1 MNNKK
6 NLGLLASKIRKY
18 IAYSVSDKKIEVL
31 LNLLTKHNKNFDIN
45 KKFKIKQYSYKSFII
60 FTKNCVAKI
69 FFNYEDFSCE
79 YYPIKKLN
87 NKKFDHVIN
96 LLDFDEDNHILILE
110 KVDIIFNDK
119 NLLLKEYSNKIK
131 VRKLFVI
138 IMKSIHALFILNQQV
153 NKDFSYKNIGMN
165 KEGIIKIFDWELSC
179 YIDPENKYIAKE
191 ELYRSFKNFTDEFV
205 ILLENSKL
213 INLKNE
219 VEYFLEEFDNK
230 LTDIRKIEKPT
241 ISGKYKL
248 YTFRAFKFLEFNE
261 IINFIKRW

>member
-1 MNNKK
+1 
-6 NLGLLASKIRKY
+6 
-18 IAYSVSDKKIEVL
+18 
-31 LNLLTKHNKNFDIN
+31 
-45 KKFKIKQYSYKSFII
+45 
-60 FTKNCVAKI
+60 
-69 FFNYEDFSCE
+69 
-79 YYPIKKLN
+79 
-87 NKKFDHVIN
+87 
-96 LLDFDEDNHILILE
+96 
-110 KVDIIFNDK
+110 
-119 NLLLKEYSNKIK
+119 
-131 VRKLFVI
+131 
-138 IMKSIHALFILNQQV
+138 
-153 NKDFSYKNIGMN
+153 MN